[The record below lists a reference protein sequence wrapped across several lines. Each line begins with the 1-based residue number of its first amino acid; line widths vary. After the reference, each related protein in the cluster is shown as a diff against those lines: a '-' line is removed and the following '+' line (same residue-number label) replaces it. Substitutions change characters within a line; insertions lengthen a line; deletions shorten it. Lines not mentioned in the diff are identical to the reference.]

1 MTHPDPHRLTAMS
14 LVDRIIVVIC
24 FMLALGLGLCL
35 KKYCRPAEDQRRD
48 PGGIKAAG
56 APASLTASLHIFTA
70 ESDRL
75 FQS

>member
-1 MTHPDPHRLTAMS
+1 MS

-24 FMLALGLGLCL
+24 FVLALGLGLGL
-35 KKYCRPAEDQRRD
+35 MKYCRPVEEQRQD
-48 PGGIKAAG
+48 PGGNRAAG
-56 APASLTASLHIFTA
+56 APASLTASSHIITA